1 MYEKLDKLRAE
12 LKRAQ
17 KKKTEIEAKIK
28 NLEQRLAEAESAQ
41 ILADVKAMNLT
52 PEQLAKFLQMAAG
65 GQLPIPKRED
75 VEIAVDDSTDQENL
89 EVYDDEEELPF

>member
-12 LKRAQ
+12 LKRARQ
-17 KKKTEIEAKIK
+17 KKKELEAKIK

-41 ILADVKAMNLT
+41 ILADVKAMNLS
-52 PEQLAKFLQMAAG
+52 PEQLAQFLQLAAG

-75 VEIAVDDSTDQENL
+75 VEVTESDSTYQESL
-89 EVYDDEEELPF
+89 EAYDDEEELPF

>member
-12 LKRAQ
+12 LKRAK

>member
-12 LKRAQ
+12 LKRARQ
-17 KKKTEIEAKIK
+17 KKKELEAKIK

-52 PEQLAKFLQMAAG
+52 PEQLAQFLQLAAG

-75 VEIAVDDSTDQENL
+75 EETGADDSVCQDNL
-89 EVYDDEEELPF
+89 EVYDDEEDLPF